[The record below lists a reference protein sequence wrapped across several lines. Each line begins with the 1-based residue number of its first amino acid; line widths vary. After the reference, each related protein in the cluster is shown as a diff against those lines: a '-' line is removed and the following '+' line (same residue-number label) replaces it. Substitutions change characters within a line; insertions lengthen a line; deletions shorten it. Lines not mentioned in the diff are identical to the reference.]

1 MASLRTIYETVEL
14 QNNELSYNE
23 YALVVTA
30 LEWKYKSGY
39 LSESITND
47 TDLIYWVETVRNNN
61 AYLNEWSVNDFTN
74 LIKKTKEKAATMGQN
89 AMLAATTIVEK
100 FKQSFAAT
108 YEAFLKLANEFKLD
122 MNSVFQTLREEG
134 LFAALKE
141 TKNLITNG
149 ASNLFNMYT
158 TAYAEASDMIF
169 GTLAKTDLA
178 NKLELA
184 TDKIDQLIKN
194 NPKLKYVLGP
204 VIAYTLY
211 YIWTQMIFKGDFI
224 YDFDWSTNIKALLG
238 DFDLKEIFAGR
249 AGVELLTWFGLGL
262 TGMFPS
268 AAWLDGELSSI
279 FNGWGNHV
287 LAMLATL
294 LIIIHKKSVALFNT
308 PLIQAVQKKMCHR
321 NSNSKLKPHMTK
333 ALTDMALKKKLFIPI
348 TMPKCSN

>member
-1 MASLRTIYETVEL
+1 MPSDVLGT
-14 QNNELSYNE
+14 
-23 YALVVTA
+23 
-30 LEWKYKSGY
+30 
-39 LSESITND
+39 
-47 TDLIYWVETVRNNN
+47 
-61 AYLNEWSVNDFTN
+61 
-74 LIKKTKEKAATMGQN
+74 
-89 AMLAATTIVEK
+89 
-100 FKQSFAAT
+100 
-108 YEAFLKLANEFKLD
+108 
-122 MNSVFQTLREEG
+122 SVFNMKTSEFDFHPGPAFADIVLADEINRAPAKTQ
-134 LFAALKE
+134 AALFE
-141 TKNLITNG
+141 VMEERQATIDGTSYAMG
-149 ASNLFNMYT
+149 DVYT
-158 TAYAEASDMIF
+158 TAYAEASDLIF
-169 GTLAKTDLA
+169 GTIAKTDLA

-184 TDKIDQLIKN
+184 TDKIEQLIKN

-321 NSNSKLKPHMTK
+321 NPNSKLKPHMTK

-348 TMPKCSN
+348 TMPKCSS